1 MTTFSILIAVYNA
14 EQYLKACLDSL
25 LYQSY
30 SNFEVIAVDDASTD
44 HSLDI
49 LRYYATRDPRFKV
62 IASSTN
68 QGQAKARNKALSV
81 SQGKYICFL
90 DSDDWLSTDA
100 LRLMEEAFRKH
111 PTTDSVMFHLINVY
125 PDGHQT
131 SYPMNGQYVATGEQ
145 AFKDSL
151 TWKIHGVYGVKRD
164 IHLRYPYD
172 TTTHAYSDDNTTRL
186 HFINSREVRCCEGKY
201 FYRQHNQSVTHQV
214 SIRRFDYLL
223 ANQSMKKQ
231 LLAMQC
237 DPSIIALYENQRW
250 LNLVGLYYFYYRHRK
265 NLTLAD
271 RKQGLEIMHATWRSI
286 QGKLIHCKYFFRLGY
301 IPILFSWSLFRLQ
314 EELYFNIRQF
324 LGKNQS

>member
-1 MTTFSILIAVYNA
+1 MITFSILVAVYNA
-14 EQYLKACLDSL
+14 EQYLKTCLDSL
-25 LYQSY
+25 LYQSFTD
-30 SNFEVIAVDDASTD
+30 FEVIAVDDASTD

-49 LRYYATRDPRFKV
+49 LRYYAKRDSRIKV

-81 SQGKYICFL
+81 SQGRYICFL

-100 LRLMEEAFRKH
+100 LTLMEETFRKH
-111 PTTDSVMFHLINVY
+111 LLTDCVLFHLINNY

-131 SYPMNGQYVATGEQ
+131 SYPMDGQYVATGKQ

-164 IHLRYPYD
+164 IHLHYPYD
-172 TTTHAYSDDNTTRL
+172 AATHAYSDDNTTRL

-201 FYRQHNQSVTHQV
+201 FYRQHESSVTHQIN
-214 SIRRFDYLL
+214 IRRFDYLL

-237 DPSIIALYENQRW
+237 EPSIIALYENQRW
-250 LNLVGLYYFYYRHRK
+250 LNLIGLYYFYYQHRK

-271 RKQGLEIMHATWRSI
+271 REQGLEIMHATWRSI
-286 QGKLIHCKYFFRLGY
+286 ERRLINRKYYFRLGY

-324 LGKNQS
+324 LGKNRS